1 MNSPLIADTENY
13 DLCISKFKIDTE
25 CVPIFIPEMEQP
37 VNEGDYAD
45 IEDGIT
51 NTPFVYRTYKIA
63 VMNPYDKIGIV
74 RVKIYRNRRATQ
86 TAYKKKPY
94 FRLFKKS
101 DKIYVDNTNKSLF
114 MYDYQTFI
122 DCINITLQGAISY

>member
-13 DLCISKFKIDTE
+13 DLCISKFKIGTE
-25 CVPIFIPEMEQP
+25 CVPIFIQEMEQP
-37 VNEGDYAD
+37 VNEEDYAD
-45 IEDGIT
+45 IEGGIT
-51 NTPFVYRTYKIA
+51 NTPFLYSTYKIA

-74 RVKIYRNRRATQ
+74 RVKIYRNRKATQ
-86 TAYKKKPY
+86 TAYEKKPY

-101 DKIYVDNTNKSLF
+101 DKIYVDGTDKSLF

-122 DCINITLQGAISY
+122 DCINITLQSTIS